1 MAAEGRGAQ
10 DRLFL
15 CSQTLF
21 LVSDS
26 SFKSWQRVSM
36 SDTASVT
43 DVPDSCHSDPYVL
56 SQTRPRS
63 LRSLDTCLLTIRND
77 LFRDILK
84 IVIDRP
90 MRSRCLLKI
99 RHDLFREKCRFE
111 ASRHNAGDRLTGA
124 GYCTVEYSA
133 CPRVAAHDSS
143 TQYLVPTQPVLTST
157 LRVAAYRWCT
167 PLQPVLLIK
176 III

>member
-1 MAAEGRGAQ
+1 MAAEGRGSQ

-63 LRSLDTCLLTIRND
+63 LRSLDTCLLTFETT
-77 LFRDILK
+77 LFREVLK

-90 MRSRCLLKI
+90 MKSGCLLKI

-124 GYCTVEYSA
+124 GYYRILSLPADCNTRLQYS
-133 CPRVAAHDSS
+133 
-143 TQYLVPTQPVLTST
+143 VPGSYPAGPNVYTAG
-157 LRVAAYRWCT
+157 RYY
-167 PLQPVLLIK
+167 
-176 III
+176 

>member
-1 MAAEGRGAQ
+1 M
-10 DRLFL
+10 
-15 CSQTLF
+15 
-21 LVSDS
+21 
-26 SFKSWQRVSM
+26 SWQRVSM

-63 LRSLDTCLLTIRND
+63 LRSLDTRLLTIRND
-77 LFRDILK
+77 LFRDVLK

-124 GYCTVEYSA
+124 GYCRILSLPAIAT
-133 CPRVAAHDSS
+133 HDFS
-143 TQYLVPTQPVLTST
+143 TQHLVPTQPVLTST
-157 LRVAAYRWCT
+157 LRVG
-167 PLQPVLLIK
+167 
-176 III
+176 IIIVTKVICHVSAITTFGAVEKKLYSPFSANFHVSRRAICP

>member
-1 MAAEGRGAQ
+1 MDPTTDLKMAAEGRGSQ

-43 DVPDSCHSDPYVL
+43 DAPDSCHSDPYVL

-63 LRSLDTCLLTIRND
+63 LRSLDTCLPTFETT
-77 LFRDILK
+77 LFREVLK

-90 MRSRCLLKI
+90 MKSGALLEI
-99 RHDLFREKCRFE
+99 
-111 ASRHNAGDRLTGA
+111 
-124 GYCTVEYSA
+124 
-133 CPRVAAHDSS
+133 
-143 TQYLVPTQPVLTST
+143 
-157 LRVAAYRWCT
+157 
-167 PLQPVLLIK
+167 
-176 III
+176 

>member
-1 MAAEGRGAQ
+1 MDPATDLRMAAEGRGSQ

-21 LVSDS
+21 LVFESG
-26 SFKSWQRVSM
+26 FMSWQRVSM

-124 GYCTVEYSA
+124 GYCRILSLPAIAT
-133 CPRVAAHDSS
+133 HDFS
-143 TQYLVPTQPVLTST
+143 TQHLVPTQPALTST
-157 LRVAAYRWCT
+157 LRVG
-167 PLQPVLLIK
+167 
-176 III
+176 IIN